1 MEPDLRVVGHDGL
14 VDRAGVVVQAPGD
27 GQVHGEVVLGD
38 PEVRQVLHHGLQLVQ
53 ALVEGLVLP
62 PVALQSRQ
70 DLRIVPGDSDELQN
84 FLGVGLA
91 DPLLH
96 EDGLDLLGADLVQLV
111 HGAHDVPGLLGEA
124 QHPVEAV

>member
-1 MEPDLRVVGHDGL
+1 M
-14 VDRAGVVVQAPGD
+14 
-27 GQVHGEVVLGD
+27 VLGD

-53 ALVEGLVLP
+53 ARVKEVVPP
-62 PVALQSRQ
+62 PVALQGSE
-70 DLRIVPGDSDELQN
+70 DLQVAAGDGDELQN

-96 EDGLDLLGADLVQLV
+96 KDGLGLLSADLVQLV
-111 HGAHDVPGLLGEA
+111 HGAHDVPGLFGEA